1 MNNKTIVEIIHR
13 SGDATA
19 IDITVSTGS
28 EKDEIKGVDYWR
40 SRIVVRIKEKRI
52 QGRANA
58 AIIRLFSEMLGVSV
72 KDVRIASGEKSNL
85 KTIRVERE
93 IEEVKAGLEQILGE
107 D

>member
-52 QGRANA
+52 
-58 AIIRLFSEMLGVSV
+58 
-72 KDVRIASGEKSNL
+72 
-85 KTIRVERE
+85 
-93 IEEVKAGLEQILGE
+93 
-107 D
+107 

>member
-1 MNNKTIVEIIHR
+1 
-13 SGDATA
+13 
-19 IDITVSTGS
+19 
-28 EKDEIKGVDYWR
+28 
-40 SRIVVRIKEKRI
+40 
-52 QGRANA
+52 
-58 AIIRLFSEMLGVSV
+58 MLGVSV